1 MATATKE
8 SPADIKKA
16 TIDAMLNTKISG
28 QPLIDL
34 AFLQPEEYMER
45 IERRLTALNKAIDAQ
60 IRQQGRTSC
69 LQEQKRVITEIMK
82 RLDEKDLNSED
93 LRTLLLKLKIECK
106 E

>member
-1 MATATKE
+1 MATTAKE

-16 TIDAMLNTKISG
+16 TIDAILATKISG

-45 IERRLTALNKAIDAQ
+45 ITKRIAALNKAIDAQ
-60 IRQQGRTSC
+60 IRTQGKTSC
-69 LQEQKRVITEIMK
+69 LQEQKRVITEIMT
-82 RLDEKDLNSED
+82 RLATEELNSED